1 MAQVDWQ
8 GQSGRRLCHLDIDA
22 KALNEHP
29 ACIGIQNHSELCVQ
43 PCTYGADSAYPTR
56 AHLDRAAHRRLEFV
70 PVGMANAP
78 PAKGPQTQPGE
89 AEPAAILATPE
100 VSSRLGRGTRPVRS
114 GLNHVTH
121 RYPELDGYADS
132 VTGTRGTRWAW
143 TGRRRAWRAC
153 TTTTSADASASQEER
168 GEHDSLRIPNGY
180 GYTVRRFRAAP
191 PRRP

>member
-8 GQSGRRLCHLDIDA
+8 GQSGRRLCTSTSTRRPLTNTQPA
-22 KALNEHP
+22 SVSRTTASYEFSPALTERTARTRP
-29 ACIGIQNHSELCVQ
+29 VRASTAWRTGASSSSQSVWRTLPSE
-43 PCTYGADSAYPTR
+43 
-56 AHLDRAAHRRLEFV
+56 
-70 PVGMANAP
+70 
-78 PAKGPQTQPGE
+78 GPQTQLGE

-121 RYPELDGYADS
+121 RHLELDGYADF